1 MTIKEGKD
9 INVKRFSS
17 GDYLTEEEAQTIIKE
32 SEKIFRTEIDA
43 YAAKA
48 ESITDSPDNDTLKM
62 AKAIDA
68 SRNAQAGK
76 SENALKAPRTG
87 HRLNRLSHYA
97 AVFIACLFV
106 VGTIGAATS
115 DAFRAKLFNVF
126 VSEESGSITME
137 SIPDDSPMKDWSDY
151 WYPEYIPDG
160 FIFTDAE
167 ESNTE
172 RIIRFDSSNSDAY
185 ILISISDGDGTT
197 ISLDFSHSEVEG
209 ISINSYDG
217 YIAVNDEA
225 KVCNIV
231 WLTETQVIDLYSNG
245 YIIKDE
251 LAKMANEL
259 QRIE

>member
-17 GDYLTEEEAQTIIKE
+17 GGYLTEEEAQTIIKE

-126 VSEESGSITME
+126 LSEESDSVTLE
-137 SIPDDSPMKDWSDY
+137 SVPDDSPMKDWSDY
-151 WYPEYIPDG
+151 WYPEYLPDG
-160 FIFTDAE
+160 FKFTAAE
-167 ESNTE
+167 ESDFEKT
-172 RIIRFDSSNSDAY
+172 IRFDSIDSDKS
-185 ILISISDGDGTT
+185 IVISIRNSEGSTASYNTDGT
-197 ISLDFSHSEVEG
+197 EYG
-209 ISINSYDG
+209 NISIGEYEGYYFTDEEDG
-217 YIAVNDEA
+217 S
-225 KVCNIV
+225 CIV
-231 WLTETQVIDLYSNG
+231 TWLTEEQTIRIISRYVDKSE
-245 YIIKDE
+245 IIKVAE
-251 LAKMANEL
+251 SMIYVK
-259 QRIE
+259 

>member
-1 MTIKEGKD
+1 MTIKKGKD
-9 INVKRFSS
+9 INIELFNNE
-17 GDYLTEEEAQTIIKE
+17 DHLAEEEAQAFVKE
-32 SEKIFRTEIDA
+32 SEKILKSEMDA
-43 YAAKA
+43 NAAKA
-48 ESITDSPDNDTLKM
+48 ESLTDSPDREILRM
-62 AKAIDA
+62 AKAVDA
-68 SRNAQAGK
+68 SGNGQTRCVF
-76 SENALKAPRTG
+76 
-87 HRLNRLSHYA
+87 NRFSRYA
-97 AVFIACLFV
+97 AVFIGCLV
-106 VGTIGAATS
+106 VAGTIGVATS
-115 DAFRAKLFNVF
+115 DAFKAKLFNVF
-126 VSEESGSITME
+126 ISEETGSVALE
-137 SIPDDSPMKDWSDY
+137 SVPEDSPMENWSDY

-251 LAKMANEL
+251 LAKMAKEL